1 MSEFDIARTER
12 KARSI
17 SLVPLINV
25 VFMLVFFF
33 LVGGHL
39 EKVSIVQVDL
49 PVADSG
55 QYLDEGPVEVILGKY
70 NEILINDN
78 LVAPEQLASVLQ
90 QELAVNPERII
101 TIKADAFLEANKLV
115 EFLEVVGNAGGK
127 NLSVVTQSGEGA
139 GR

>member
-1 MSEFDIARTER
+1 MSEFDIVRSER

-70 NEILINDN
+70 DEILINDN
-78 LVAPEQLASVLQ
+78 LVAPDQLANTIQ
-90 QELAVNPERII
+90 QELALNPERII

-115 EFLEVVGNAGGK
+115 QFLEVVGAAGGK
-127 NLSVVTQSGEGA
+127 NLSVVTQSGEGVE
-139 GR
+139 G